1 VPPDPILTIDREGDH
16 LSVKEMLNPGRSFF
30 AASEEVFF
38 SKADDEFLFG
48 RRRPGN
54 VNGVADR

>member
-1 VPPDPILTIDREGDH
+1 
-16 LSVKEMLNPGRSFF
+16 LNPGRSFF